1 MFVVL
6 LEYVKPLEEVEKH
19 LSAHRK
25 WVDENYAAGRFVVS
39 GPRVPRTGGV
49 IMARVEN
56 RAALDAELAKDPF
69 WVHGIAKFEVVEFL
83 PNRTEPRLFGH
94 LS

>member
-6 LEYVKPLEEVEKH
+6 LEYVKPMAEVEKH

-49 IMARVEN
+49 IIAKMES
-56 RAALDAELAKDPF
+56 RAALEAELAKDPF
-69 WVHGIAKFEVVEFL
+69 WTEGIARFDIVEFM
-83 PNRTEPRLFGH
+83 PNRMAPRLFGH
-94 LS
+94 LG